1 MPAKPARKIHA
12 RIERKSLNGKAG
24 VILEAVDQ
32 LVDFVNVTLGPKI
45 RHILVDQGFRTE
57 LMDDGVSIAQEFE
70 LEDEISDAVIAY
82 VREAAQ
88 KTDDVAG
95 DGTTS
100 TMVMLRKLLAG
111 LVESSKSYPE
121 ARTELEA
128 ACLKA
133 VSQLKER
140 SVQIE
145 TFEDLLKVARTS
157 MNDEEAAK
165 VVAEV
170 VHKTGPKGA
179 ITITDIA
186 GRGISFE
193 KVEGFV
199 MGRGFIAR
207 GMINDKERNLYVA
220 PNHNFGGHVAIAVI
234 EELIQSE
241 EHIVPILQAMEA
253 EGTKNLAIFCPNL
266 IGEAMGIV
274 AYHQIKGSFNIVA
287 IPLPGQGE
295 KMKDYV
301 QDICTVTG
309 AKTPVGG
316 FKASDF
322 GRADSIKVSV
332 DDTTII
338 GGHGEKALIDSAIA
352 GLLERSEEAKD
363 PYDKEYFHQRQARLM
378 GGVVIVKVG
387 GVTDTEIRLRLKKI
401 TDAVNACKCA
411 LEEGV
416 SPGGGAALLRLDTG
430 SAILDAACGDVF
442 DTVQANAERTD
453 ELEMDELRQT
463 VNVLDGTKGDFL
475 EVGVVDATKVLRT
488 AVENA
493 VSIAMIL
500 YSTAGIITS
509 KRPE

>member
-1 MPAKPARKIHA
+1 MPATPARKIFTKV
-12 RIERKSLNGKAG
+12 ERKNLTGKPG
-24 VILEAVDQ
+24 LVLDAVDQ

-45 RHILVDQGFRTE
+45 RHILVDSGYRTE

-70 LEDEISDAVIAY
+70 LEDEFQDAVVAY
-82 VREAAQ
+82 VRDAAQ

-111 LVESSKSYPE
+111 LIESGKSYPE
-121 ARTELEA
+121 IRAELDA
-128 ACLKA
+128 AVKKG
-133 VSQLKER
+133 VEQLKER
-140 SVQIE
+140 SVVISSQ
-145 TFEDLLKVARTS
+145 EDLLKVARTS
-157 MNDEEAAK
+157 MNEEESAAI
-165 VVAEV
+165 VAEV

-179 ITITDIA
+179 VTITDVP
-186 GRGISFE
+186 GRGISYE
-193 KVEGFV
+193 KVEGFI

-207 GMINDKERNLYVA
+207 GMINDKDKQLYVA
-220 PNHNFGGHVAIAVI
+220 PNKNFGGHVAIAVV
-234 EELIQSE
+234 EEIIQSE
-241 EHIVPILQAMEA
+241 EHIVPILKALEA
-253 EGTKNLAIFCPNL
+253 AGTKNLAIFCPNL

-274 AYHQIKGSFNIVA
+274 AYHQMNGRFNIVA
-287 IPLPGQGE
+287 VPLPGQGE

-309 AKTPVGG
+309 AKTPVGEI
-316 FKASDF
+316 KTSDL
-322 GRADSIKVSV
+322 GAADSIKVSN

-338 GGHGEKALIDSAIA
+338 GGRGERVLIDAAIA
-352 GLLERSEEAKD
+352 GLQQKSDDSKENYE
-363 PYDKEYFHQRQARLM
+363 KEYLHQRQARLS
-378 GGVVIVKVG
+378 GGVVIIKVG
-387 GVTDTEIRLRLKKI
+387 GTTEVEISLRMKKI

-430 SAILDAACGDVF
+430 SLMLDEACSDVF
-442 DTVQANAERTD
+442 ATVQANAERED
-453 ELEMDELRQT
+453 ELDVTEMRQT
-463 VNVLDGTKGDFL
+463 VNVLNGEVGDFL

-488 AVENA
+488 ALENA
-493 VSIAMIL
+493 VSIASIL